1 MFDKIIYKVLDKI
14 TAACETIRECVKNR
28 KLPEACYRQEAKDE
42 EVKKWANDKK
52 KSHK

>member
-28 KLPEACYRQEAKDE
+28 KLPEACYRQEAKDKE
-42 EVKKWANDKK
+42 GKKWAKNNDDCQ
-52 KSHK
+52 